1 MEISIKDKQVHVAD
15 VSGLKPYQISQLIYF
30 GFGRDDIDGTFWVE
44 ASSPTDLLVRLV
56 DYISGEEIS
65 FELSSDCAELL
76 KNRQEER
83 ERILAL
89 ASSLAKIKK
98 GQDLRGVDEFSDFV
112 KKQIKRNLKQHQL
125 KAAFYLYASQNGA
138 NFSVPG
144 SGKTSVV
151 LTVYE
156 KLRQEEKANLLFV
169 VGPPS
174 CFGPWKNEYLE
185 TLGRLPIPT
194 TLAGRTKEE
203 RIAAYHR
210 LPTHLDEVYLI
221 TYQTLANDISDV
233 KLFFNQRGVRVF
245 FVVDEA
251 HYVKQRGGIWADAV
265 LQLGPLAVFR
275 CVLTGTPLPNS
286 YADAFNLFDFLW
298 GKDVIL
304 DSLVKL
310 RIVDAEQSRGYEKA
324 TALLKEKI
332 DPFFFRVRKTDLGL
346 KDQVF
351 LPPCLIKMN
360 EVERKLYEAILT
372 KIRSYAKDDYLKNVE
387 VVKRLARGRMMRLR
401 QCVSYARMLTKA
413 IEGYEEGI
421 ADSEIASLIFRYDE
435 LEKPAKISYL
445 LDLIDR
451 LRMRSQKVVIWST
464 FVESIRLI
472 SRSLTER
479 GYYNKCIYG
488 DTPTEHTSNGE
499 EETREL
505 IRDEFVRVGSGL
517 DVLVANPAACAES
530 ISLHKTCQ
538 NAIYYDLSYN
548 CAQYLQSLDRIHRV
562 GGSETKEAFYHFL
575 QYEQTI
581 DLDIKRALERKS
593 ARMSRIIDEDCA
605 IYSLDMF
612 EEDEEE
618 LRAYEKITREQEA
631 WN

>member
-1 MEISIKDKQVHVAD
+1 MEISIKDKKVHLAH
-15 VSGLKPYQISQLIYF
+15 VSDLKPYQISQLIYF
-30 GFGRDDIDGTFWVE
+30 GFVRDEIDSSLSAE

-65 FELSSDCAELL
+65 FELSSDCAALL
-76 KNRQEER
+76 QRRQEEGDQL
-83 ERILAL
+83 LAL
-89 ASSLAKIKK
+89 ATSLAKIKN
-98 GQDLRGVDEFSDFV
+98 GQDLTGVDEFGDFV
-112 KKQIKRNLKQHQL
+112 KKHLRRNLKQHQL
-125 KAAFYLYASQNGA
+125 KAAFYSYASQNWA

-151 LTVYE
+151 LAVYE

-174 CFGPWKNEYLE
+174 CFGPWKNEYFE
-185 TLGRLPIPT
+185 TLGRSSIPT
-194 TLAGRTKEE
+194 SLAGCSKEM

-210 LPTHLDEVYLI
+210 LPTHLDEIYLI
-221 TYQTLANDISDV
+221 TYQTLANDIYDV

-251 HYVKQRGGIWADAV
+251 HYIKQRGGIWADAV
-265 LQLGPLAVFR
+265 LQLGPLAAFR
-275 CVLTGTPLPNS
+275 CVLTGTPIPNS
-286 YADAFNLFDFLW
+286 FADSFNLFDFLW
-298 GKDVIL
+298 GKDVVL

-310 RIVDAEQSRGYEKA
+310 RIVDAEQSRGYDKA

-332 DPFFFRVRKTDLGL
+332 NPFFFRVRKSDLGL

-351 LPPCLIKMN
+351 LPPYLIKMN
-360 EVERKLYEAILT
+360 EVERKLYAAILT

-401 QCVSYARMLTKA
+401 QCVSYPRMLMKA
-413 IEGYEEGI
+413 IEGSEEAI
-421 ADSEIASLIFRYDE
+421 VDSEIASLIFRYDE
-435 LEKPAKISYL
+435 LEKPAKIPYL
-445 LDLIDR
+445 LDLVDS
-451 LRMRSQKVVIWST
+451 LQMRNQKVVIWST

-479 GYYNKCIYG
+479 GQYNKCIYG
-488 DTPTEHTSNGE
+488 DIPTEHTSNGE
-499 EETREL
+499 EETREM
-505 IRDEFVRVGSGL
+505 IRAEFVSMGSGL
-517 DVLVANPAACAES
+517 DVLIANPAACAES

-593 ARMSRIIDEDCA
+593 ALMSRIIDEDCA

-618 LRAYEKITREQEA
+618 LRAYQRITRE
-631 WN
+631 